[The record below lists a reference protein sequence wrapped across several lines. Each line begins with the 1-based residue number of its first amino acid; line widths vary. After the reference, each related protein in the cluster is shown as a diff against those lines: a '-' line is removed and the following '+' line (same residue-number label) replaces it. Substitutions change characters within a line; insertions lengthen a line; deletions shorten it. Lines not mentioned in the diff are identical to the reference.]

1 MYPSQLASNNLQSPQ
16 SPEEL
21 AEALS
26 AASGAGRTITLNGNS
41 SKLRMAAPPV
51 PSDVT
56 ITTAGLRR
64 VLSYEPKDLTISV
77 EAGMPYA
84 DLSRTLAA
92 NRQMVP
98 LDPPFAGSAS
108 VGGILGANSSGPRRR
123 LYGSARDL
131 VIGMKFATLEG
142 KLVQSGGM
150 VVKNV
155 AGLDMG
161 KLLIGSFGTL
171 AAIATVNFKLQP
183 MPEVERLFPLVFQT
197 LDAAA
202 AARRTILAGVL
213 LPSMIDLLNPK
224 AAALVGLSGYVL
236 AVQAGGNSAAIA
248 RYQRELSAMGSLADA
263 DAGLFERIQE
273 LTAAHLAANPDG
285 AVVRISCSLSEV
297 PGVVAS
303 LDVPVVARA
312 GNGVCYAYFDRS
324 QDAAQA
330 VRANRKA
337 IMEFG
342 PGQPTA
348 DQELWPTPGPDL
360 ELMKRIKQMFDPRH
374 LLNRGRFFRHI

>member
-1 MYPSQLASNNLQSPQ
+1 M
-16 SPEEL
+16 
-21 AEALS
+21 
-26 AASGAGRTITLNGNS
+26 LN
-41 SKLRMAAPPV
+41 
-51 PSDVT
+51 
-56 ITTAGLRR
+56 
-64 VLSYEPKDLTISV
+64 YEPKDLTISV
-77 EAGMPYA
+77 EAGMRYA

-98 LDPPFAGSAS
+98 LDPPFAQDAT

-123 LYGSARDL
+123 LYGTARDL

-161 KLLIGSFGTL
+161 KLMIGSFGTL
-171 AAIATVNFKLQP
+171 AAVAVVNFKLLP
-183 MPEVERLFPLVFQT
+183 MPEVERLFPLVFET
-197 LDAAA
+197 MDAAD
-202 AARRTILAGVL
+202 AARRQILAGVL

-248 RYQRELSAMGSLADA
+248 RYQRELSAMSKIAAADP
-263 DAGLFERIQE
+263 GLFERIQE
-273 LTAAHLAANPDG
+273 LTPTHLAAHPDG

-297 PGVVAS
+297 PRVVAG
-303 LDVPVVARA
+303 LPVPVVARA
-312 GNGVCYAYFDRS
+312 GNGVCYAYFDRVS
-324 QDAAQA
+324 EAAQA
-330 VRANRKA
+330 VHASQKA

-342 PGQPTA
+342 PQQPET
-348 DQELWPTPGPDL
+348 DQEPWPSPGPDL